1 MLPNMRITNA
11 MAPATHPRQPSAQ
24 NMPYSGHKFCLVSG
38 GRRVHCSQRR
48 AHAVPVT
55 TKKNTRIPVVQK
67 LMSSNSSSGRWA
79 DATHNRCQELLM
91 MELYRRG
98 NTDSLFYF
106 GISLAGRPW
115 MAAAAGCGRPAAA
128 GRCHRCRPWEEAA
141 FKVQTL
147 CISSNSYCFA
157 VLKMLG
163 TAGKIHIFFS
173 G

>member
-1 MLPNMRITNA
+1 LKSKAANARFDKQICSSGEGFIRVSARAKRGAGSYMLPNMRITNA

-91 MELYRRG
+91 MELYRRD
-98 NTDSLFYF
+98 NTDSMFYF
-106 GISLAGRPW
+106 GIPLAERGRGW
-115 MAAAAGCGRPAAA
+115 QRLRG
-128 GRCHRCRPWEEAA
+128 CHRCRP
-141 FKVQTL
+141 
-147 CISSNSYCFA
+147 
-157 VLKMLG
+157 
-163 TAGKIHIFFS
+163 
-173 G
+173 